1 MDILVWSSRHASSRA
16 LVCSSVKP
24 QMRPQASTTMAR
36 RYPEVSRRL
45 RFMAASGYAIA
56 KGTTLPWR
64 SMREQSELQSDREAT
79 LSMDRLVVNHGGE
92 LLYQPARAFHSQAR
106 TMKREARFTTSRAR
120 ANVCKIA
127 RNMKRELYPQPES
140 LHDNH
145 AATATNNNHHRHFQH
160 AAWPPTWLSHMPHA
174 GAKCTTMVPQ
184 TASNP
189 PPTVL
194 HQLQHQRR
202 FDIRACYI

>member
-1 MDILVWSSRHASSRA
+1 MKYGHMKGGYCNLIWNCAKMATEIVGSWNRA
-16 LVCSSVKP
+16 WWDRGWGEYVDCQLARLHRSV
-24 QMRPQASTTMAR
+24 
-36 RYPEVSRRL
+36 
-45 RFMAASGYAIA
+45 
-56 KGTTLPWR
+56 
-64 SMREQSELQSDREAT
+64 
-79 LSMDRLVVNHGGE
+79 
-92 LLYQPARAFHSQAR
+92 FHSQAR